1 MIVES
6 VETEQTWRGLW
17 CHAAYQ
23 VITALPPT
31 KGVEVVFAG
40 YGWGL
45 RATGNPAQAFLI
57 HPTAE
62 GREIGDLS
70 LTVRGVGM
78 QVIPR
83 ANCDYV
89 QYLAAVSDVVETVT
103 NAYLV

>member
-6 VETEQTWRGLW
+6 VEIEQTWRWLW
-17 CHAAYQ
+17 CRAAH
-23 VITALPPT
+23 VVVAALPA
-31 KGVEVVFAG
+31 VEGTEPVFAG

-45 RATGNPAQAFLI
+45 RATDNHDQAFLI
-57 HPTAE
+57 HPTPE

-83 ANCDYV
+83 SNYNYV
-89 QYLAAVSDVVETVT
+89 QYLAAVSDVVATAT
-103 NAYLV
+103 RAYLS